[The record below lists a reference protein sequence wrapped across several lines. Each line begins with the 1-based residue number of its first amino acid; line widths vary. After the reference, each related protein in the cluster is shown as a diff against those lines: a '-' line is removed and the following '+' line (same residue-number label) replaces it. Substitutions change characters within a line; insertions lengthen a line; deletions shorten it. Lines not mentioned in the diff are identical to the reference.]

1 VFHSSFGLLGGAL
14 LPFFEKF
21 MKDQMIELIKPQRVW
36 SDRQWGLCLWDDI
49 IEFCGEESWQ
59 YSELYLQALAR
70 GINDQQP
77 EVRQA
82 AAYGVGILGKC
93 GPQAAQPVL
102 GSFVDN
108 LAKVIEG
115 PLGRGGDNPE
125 LVEATEN
132 AIR

>member
-1 VFHSSFGLLGGAL
+1 
-14 LPFFEKF
+14 
-21 MKDQMIELIKPQRVW
+21 MKDQMVELIKPQRVW

-59 YSELYLQALAR
+59 YSDLYLQALAR

-82 AAYGVGILGKC
+82 ASYGVGILGKC
-93 GPQAAQPVL
+93 GPQAAQQML
-102 GSFVDN
+102 GPFVEQ

-115 PLGRGGDNPE
+115 PLGRGGENPE
-125 LVEATEN
+125 QVEATEN
-132 AIR
+132 AIRLVF